1 MTHGKEEYIGE
12 TGEGKTKLKE
22 KVRVYRQRIVQ
33 TQYQQ

>member
-12 TGEGKTKLKE
+12 TGERKAKLRE
-22 KVRVYRQRIVQ
+22 KVRVYRQRIRQ